1 MRTCQWCQL
10 ETIKEPASKSWFFLC
25 NKCFHE
31 IYTDYYRSIFT
42 PEEFRRNI
50 DIIKSI
56 HEIHEKKKNE
66 IEFIKPCY
74 ICGEDFT
81 YNNENKFKTLCNYC
95 YKEHCLPFRGKVTS
109 AEMAE
114 IINKAKKTREEASNN
129 HLAKNEAPANFNP
142 EQVKP

>member
-31 IYTDYYRSIFT
+31 IYADYYRSIFK
-42 PEEFRRNI
+42 PEEFRKNI
-50 DIIKSI
+50 DIIKAI

-66 IEFIKPCY
+66 IELNKQCY

-81 YNNENKFKTLCNYC
+81 CNNENKFKTLCNDC

-109 AEMAE
+109 AEMSE
-114 IINKAKKTREEASNN
+114 IIEQAKKTREAALNNNLSNN
-129 HLAKNEAPANFNP
+129 EVDDAINQE
-142 EQVKP
+142 